1 MFCIFNQRFIIR
13 YKKNYSY
20 KKQGKHFNKKMVK
33 KIVNWLN
40 YCSGKSLLL
49 KLEQKTEYI
58 TKNRKA
64 KV

>member
-1 MFCIFNQRFIIR
+1 
-13 YKKNYSY
+13 
-20 KKQGKHFNKKMVK
+20 MVK

-40 YCSGKSLLL
+40 YCSDKSLLL

-64 KV
+64 KAWQWLDEVVAKKKSKKRSKAISKTI